1 MIIIN
6 AMKRKLNAHSLPL
19 GVLSLFFL
27 LQIGCSDEVN
37 PTEEVVKDDEEEV
50 TEDSVLDNTPI
61 EIYPS
66 EVFTFYDEWRITMG
80 NGDSQDNLIGFVH
93 PDYFYGIDDGT
104 KWVIYKTPN
113 SGGTT
118 ANSSNTRS
126 ELRQVTEWTPS
137 EGGKLSG
144 TLKVMHVSTTADA
157 RVPASFSVVVGQI
170 HSDDG
175 HENEPL
181 KIFYKKFPGH
191 TRGSVFWNYEI
202 NTSGDNSERWDYSTA
217 VWGHDW
223 SVVGPT
229 PDSFPDEPEDGIEL
243 DEEFSYEVNVYE
255 GVMYLTFSSEGH
267 ETQTF
272 TKSLISSEYTEY
284 ANIPNQVLTVF
295 ASTGQD
301 GVEVASA
308 YAGEQQ
314 YFKQGAYNQTNGKT
328 PDDNMIWSTGA
339 ETYGGS
345 LSRQYE
351 NGSYTEVWFREAALG
366 PGTKPQ

>member
-1 MIIIN
+1 
-6 AMKRKLNAHSLPL
+6 MKRKLNAHSLPL

-80 NGDSQDNLIGFVH
+80 NGDSQDNLINFVH

-223 SVVGPT
+223 SEVGAT
-229 PDSFPDEPEDGIEL
+229 PDTYPEEPTDGIEL
-243 DEEFSYEVNVYE
+243 GEEFSYEVNVYE
-255 GVMYLTFSSEGH
+255 GVMYLTFTSEGH

-272 TKSLISSEYTEY
+272 TKSLISSEYTEH